1 MRVATKSHLP
11 TQADTTAR
19 RPGQP
24 TAGAPAD
31 GIRDLVRSR
40 GRASAIFR
48 QHRDQW
54 ADPVQTG
61 VGLPLSRPAPGRFGV
76 RQADRVEPC
85 HADGTRP
92 RHVPVAGGLGLLARV
107 SPLGSGRST
116 NQRAYGAGLAG
127 VSCVSDTICMDDV
140 ARHAEATVLYDEAYA
155 FVRSTVGAFRR
166 GPRVIFC
173 STQTCFRSFG
183 FDRAVAQAVG
193 VSGIVL
199 GPRGWKD
206 YYLRH
211 EMIHHLQAER
221 LGVIRQWLMPGWFT
235 EGMAYAFSQDPRPVL
250 ADPWQEYRAAFE
262 SWYQV
267 VGKDDL
273 WVEARALR
281 PRLAR
286 VLGR

>member
-1 MRVATKSHLP
+1 MP
-11 TQADTTAR
+11 T
-19 RPGQP
+19 
-24 TAGAPAD
+24 
-31 GIRDLVRSR
+31 VR
-40 GRASAIFR
+40 
-48 QHRDQW
+48 
-54 ADPVQTG
+54 
-61 VGLPLSRPAPGRFGV
+61 
-76 RQADRVEPC
+76 
-85 HADGTRP
+85 RP
-92 RHVPVAGGLGLLARV
+92 RHSARLLAGLGLACLVV
-107 SPLGSGRST
+107 SPLAIWTFYKPARLL
-116 NQRAYGAGLAG
+116 APELAG

-173 STQTCFRSFG
+173 STETCFRSFG